1 MDFSSA
7 LPTFVITLREGVEA
21 TLVVGIVLACLKKAK
36 QTQLN
41 SWVYAAVATG
51 IIASA
56 LVGLF
61 LGWLGQL
68 LTNSNQSYAPV
79 MEPLLEG
86 SFAIVAIAMLSW
98 MLIWMTQQARKMKGQ
113 VEGAIAATLNQNTTS
128 LESAGWGVFTLIFVA
143 VLREGFETV
152 LFVLS
157 SFQQGFMSAIGAFGG
172 LAAATGIGV
181 MLFKWGI
188 KINIRRFF
196 QWMGILLLAIVAGL
210 VVTAL
215 KNFDEALNILSQM
228 NRESASLCFYYERF
242 SKEHSCVLGSMVWNT
257 SSILP
262 DDQFPGIVLKSLFG
276 YRAKLYL
283 VQAVSYLTFLITVG
297 GIYFRSLASQSP
309 VAAKSSTASGN

>member
-1 MDFSSA
+1 
-7 LPTFVITLREGVEA
+7 
-21 TLVVGIVLACLKKAK
+21 
-36 QTQLN
+36 
-41 SWVYAAVATG
+41 
-51 IIASA
+51 
-56 LVGLF
+56 
-61 LGWLGQL
+61 
-68 LTNSNQSYAPV
+68 
-79 MEPLLEG
+79 MEPVLEG

-157 SFQQGFMSAIGAFGG
+157 SFQQGFMSAI
-172 LAAATGIGV
+172 
-181 MLFKWGI
+181 
-188 KINIRRFF
+188 
-196 QWMGILLLAIVAGL
+196 
-210 VVTAL
+210 
-215 KNFDEALNILSQM
+215 
-228 NRESASLCFYYERF
+228 
-242 SKEHSCVLGSMVWNT
+242 SKEHSCILGSMVWNA